1 MKSAQNVQMTLIE
14 NDFSTRFSYCRGGLK
29 GFECQSDE
37 D

>member
-1 MKSAQNVQMTLIE
+1 LID
-14 NDFSTRFSYCRGGLK
+14 NDFSTRFSYCRGSLK